1 MKNASDNKRRSIPK
15 WLLFARNFLRFP
27 AMLGSL
33 VPSSPFLVND
43 LLSQIDW
50 QRGRVIVEFGPGVGT
65 FTHEILRRMR
75 PDAVLIAIELNEE
88 FVRYLQEQITDPRL
102 RVIHGSASDVRSVMS
117 GLGIESAD
125 YIISGIPYSTI
136 PDAARRHILEQSRN
150 LLAADG
156 ALLIYQFTGTVRPY
170 LESSFRWVRQD
181 IQLLNV
187 LPARIFYC
195 IP

>member
-1 MKNASDNKRRSIPK
+1 MKNGSSGRQKSRR

-27 AMLGSL
+27 TMLGSL

-43 LLSQIDW
+43 LLSQIAW
-50 QRGRVIVEFGPGVGT
+50 ERARVIVEFGPGVGT

-75 PDAVLIAIELNEE
+75 PDAVLVAIELNPDFVTYLKEE
-88 FVRYLQEQITDPRL
+88 ITDPRI
-102 RVIHGSASDVRSVMS
+102 RVVHGSASDVRSLMA
-117 GLGIESAD
+117 GLGLEKAD

-136 PDAARRHILEQSRN
+136 PDATRRDILRQSRD
-150 LLAADG
+150 LLASDG
-156 ALLIYQFTGTVRPY
+156 ALLVYQFTGTVRPY

-181 IQLLNV
+181 FQLLNV

>member
-1 MKNASDNKRRSIPK
+1 MKNRLGGRQKSRR

-27 AMLGSL
+27 TMLGSL

-43 LLSQIDW
+43 LLSQIAW
-50 QRGRVIVEFGPGVGT
+50 QRARVIVEFGPGVGT

-75 PDAVLIAIELNEE
+75 PDAVLVAIELNPDFVTYLKEE
-88 FVRYLQEQITDPRL
+88 ITDPRI
-102 RVIHGSASDVRSVMS
+102 RVVHGSASDVRSLMA
-117 GLGIESAD
+117 GLGLEKAD

-136 PDAARRHILEQSRN
+136 PDATRRDILRQSRD
-150 LLAADG
+150 LLASDG
-156 ALLIYQFTGTVRPY
+156 ALLVYQFTGTVRPY

-181 IQLLNV
+181 FQLLNV

>member
-1 MKNASDNKRRSIPK
+1 MKNGFGRRQK
-15 WLLFARNFLRFP
+15 ARRWLLFARNFLRFP
-27 AMLGSL
+27 TMLGSL

-43 LLSQIDW
+43 LLSQIAW
-50 QRGRVIVEFGPGVGT
+50 QRARVIVEFGPGVGT

-75 PDAVLIAIELNEE
+75 PDAVLVAIELNPDFVTYLKEE
-88 FVRYLQEQITDPRL
+88 ITDPRI
-102 RVIHGSASDVRSVMS
+102 RVVHGSASDVRSLMA
-117 GLGIESAD
+117 GLGLEKAD

-136 PDAARRHILEQSRN
+136 PDATRRDILRQSRD
-150 LLAADG
+150 LLASDG
-156 ALLIYQFTGTVRPY
+156 ALLVYQFTGTVRPY

-181 IQLLNV
+181 FQLLNV

>member
-1 MKNASDNKRRSIPK
+1 MKNGFGRRQKSRR

-27 AMLGSL
+27 TMLGSL

-43 LLSQIDW
+43 LLSQIAW
-50 QRGRVIVEFGPGVGT
+50 ERARVIVEFGPGVGT

-75 PDAVLIAIELNEE
+75 PDAVLVAIELNPDFVSYLKEE
-88 FVRYLQEQITDPRL
+88 ITDPRI
-102 RVIHGSASDVRSVMS
+102 RVVHGSASDVRSLMS
-117 GLGIESAD
+117 GLGLEKAD

-136 PDAARRHILEQSRN
+136 PDATRRDILRQSRD
-150 LLAADG
+150 LLASDG
-156 ALLIYQFTGTVRPY
+156 ALLVYQFTGTVRPY

-181 IQLLNV
+181 FQLLNV